1 MSLENLMRE
10 KNMDAVLVTNILN
23 VRYFTGFTGT
33 TGVALITGEKKL
45 FITDFRYVSQ
55 GKKEVEKTG
64 YELICENVSTLKK
77 IGELIKEFKIKKL
90 GIENQTVTLDQFK
103 SFEKN
108 FPKLEYIYLDDN
120 FTRIREIK
128 SEKEIEITKKSIKIA
143 EKALELTIPK
153 IKIGV
158 KESDIAAELE
168 YQMRKLGASKPSFD
182 IIVASNERSALP
194 HGVASDK
201 TIEEGFLTI
210 DYGCFYKGYAS
221 DITRTF
227 YVGDNPSEKH
237 LEIYEIVKQANEK
250 AIKGIKEG
258 VSVHELDAIAR
269 DFIKEKG
276 YEEYFGHGLGHGI
289 GLQIHEYPGVSFK
302 AENKILKEGMIITIE
317 PGIYIP
323 NFGGV
328 RIEDDILVKK
338 DSGEILTTLDKS
350 LKKLNNTKNDK
361 NIHKKN

>member
-1 MSLENLMRE
+1 MKLERLMKE
-10 KNMDAVLVTNILN
+10 QGMDAILITNILN
-23 VRYFTGFTGT
+23 IRYFTGFTGT
-33 TGVALITGEKKL
+33 TGTALAVGNKKY

-55 GKKEVEKTG
+55 GKNEVEKNG
-64 YELICENVSTLKK
+64 FELICENVSTLKK
-77 IGELIKEFKIKKL
+77 VGELLKENKVKKL
-90 GIENQTVTLDQFK
+90 GIENQSVTLDQFDLFK
-103 SFEKN
+103 NNFEN
-108 FPKLEYIYLDDN
+108 IEYLNLNDLFIKE
-120 FTRIREIK
+120 REIK
-128 SEKEIEITKKSIKIA
+128 SDSEIKTIQESIKIA
-143 EKALELTIPK
+143 EKAFELTVPK
-153 IKIGV
+153 IKIGI
-158 KESDIAAELE
+158 KEREIAAELE

-201 TIEEGFLTI
+201 KIEEGFLTI

-250 AIKGIKEG
+250 AIKEVRAGI
-258 VSVHELDAIAR
+258 SVHELDAIAR

-276 YEEYFGHGLGHGI
+276 YGEYFGHGLGHGI

-302 AENKILKEGMIITIE
+302 AENKILKEGMVITIE
-317 PGIYIP
+317 PGIYLP

-338 DSGEILTTLDKS
+338 DSYEILTSLDKS
-350 LKKLNNTKNDK
+350 FKKIN
-361 NIHKKN
+361 

>member
-1 MSLENLMRE
+1 MNLKKLMEE
-10 KNMDAVLVTNILN
+10 KNVDAVLITNMLN

-33 TGVALITGEKKL
+33 TGAALVIGEKKF

-55 GKKEVEKTG
+55 GKEQVEKNG
-64 YELICENVSTLKK
+64 YELICENISTLKK
-77 IGELIKEFKIKKL
+77 VGELLAEYKVKKL
-90 GIENQTVTLDQFK
+90 GIENQSVTLDQFK
-103 SFEKN
+103 LFENN
-108 FPKLEYIYLDDN
+108 FPKLEYIYLDDS
-120 FTRIREIK
+120 FTKIREIK
-128 SEKEIEITKKSIKIA
+128 SEEEVEIIKKSIEIA

-153 IKIGV
+153 IKVGV

-201 TIEEGFLTI
+201 KIEEGFLTI

-227 YVGDNPSEKH
+227 YVGDNPSKEH
-237 LEIYEIVKQANEK
+237 LEIYEIVRQANEK
-250 AIKGIKEG
+250 AIKEVKEG
-258 VSVHELDAIAR
+258 VLVHELDAIAR

-276 YEEYFGHGLGHGI
+276 YGEYFGHGLGHGI

-302 AENKILKEGMIITIE
+302 AENKVLKEGMVLTIE
-317 PGIYIP
+317 PGIYLP

-328 RIEDDILVKK
+328 RIEDDVLVKK
-338 DSGEILTTLDKS
+338 DSCEVLTSLNKS
-350 LKKLNNTKNDK
+350 FKKIK
-361 NIHKKN
+361 